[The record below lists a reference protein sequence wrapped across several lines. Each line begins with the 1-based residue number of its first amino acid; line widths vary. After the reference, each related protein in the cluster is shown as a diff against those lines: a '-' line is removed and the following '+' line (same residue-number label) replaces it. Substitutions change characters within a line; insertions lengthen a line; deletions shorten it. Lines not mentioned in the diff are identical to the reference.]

1 MEDKLKLAN
10 EFSEKLYSGL
20 EKNITINA
28 MNILKTMNLDKTC
41 LLSSILY
48 YPYCKVV
55 VVNKMDMARGNIE
68 EAKVKELEKIRA
80 EFKNN
85 IKQVYG
91 EEVLN
96 FLHSLKKLIE
106 IDWQKTFALS
116 LLNFALCLPNFKLFP
131 KIKRLK
137 SKQN

>member
-28 MNILKTMNLDKTC
+28 MDILKTMNLDETC

-48 YPYCKVV
+48 YPYCKVG
-55 VVNKMDMARGNIE
+55 VVNKMDMALGNIE

-106 IDWQKTFALS
+106 IDYQNEQEEAENIRKMF
-116 LLNFALCLPNFKLFP
+116 FG
-131 KIKRLK
+131 KRH
-137 SKQN
+137 SRYHC